1 MRDSFVHL
9 NVHSEYSLVDGII
22 RIPQLIER
30 CRKQNFST
38 VAITDLNNL
47 FAAIKFNREAKKA
60 GIKPII
66 GAEVTIIPVDTD
78 TNQHNAIFLCRNKVG
93 YRNLCDILTICQKG
107 KDGQIGI
114 SESVLISKKCD
125 GIIILAGD
133 QDSDIG
139 QAILKKDFVQAK
151 EKAAQWENLTDGNF
165 FCQIS
170 KLNKPNELQYLNGL
184 AQLSTMVPIR
194 PVATNQA
201 RFLEKQDFVVHEAR
215 VCIQQGVTLE
225 DKRRIKSYSD
235 EQFLCSSNQMKKKF
249 KGLEIA
255 VLNSVKVATQCNFDF
270 DSKGS
275 LLPLFPTESN
285 LSEADLLKRQAM
297 EGLNFRLKDY
307 IEENDSLNNER
318 LILYEAR
325 MKDELR
331 VIVDMGFSGYFLIVA
346 DFIKWAKRKKI
357 PVGPGRGSGAG
368 SLIAYL
374 LLITEIDPL
383 RYDLLFER
391 FLNSERISMPDFDI
405 DFCMDRRDEVIDY
418 VGKRYGL
425 DRVAQIITFGKMA
438 AKAVIRD
445 VGRVLGLPYPQV
457 DQVAKLV
464 PNDIGIT
471 LPDVLKDKKSDL
483 YKRCKEDA
491 EVKNLIDLALKL
503 EGIIRNA
510 GKHAG
515 GLVIAPKP
523 LVNYM
528 PLFADKDTE
537 GMVTQFDMGDV
548 ESIGLVKFD
557 LLGLRTLTIVDW
569 AVGSIKSLDK
579 AIDLVD
585 INQIGLSDSKTYQTI
600 QEGETTSIFQLES
613 RGMRELILRLKPD
626 KFEDLIA
633 LVALFRPGPLD
644 SGMVDDFIA
653 VKQGRQVKYLHP
665 KLESTLKPTYGVILY
680 QEQVME
686 IARSLAG
693 YTLGSA
699 DILRRAMGKKKPEE
713 MASQRNTF
721 VSGAVSYK
729 VPEKTALDIFALIEK
744 FAGYGFNKS
753 HSAAY
758 ALIAYQTA
766 WLKSNYPSSFMA
778 SVLSSDMDNTDK
790 VVLNIRECQRLK
802 IEVLPPDV
810 NKSDYRFIA
819 VNELKIRYGIGAIK
833 GMGRSIIDAI
843 TEERRKEE
851 FSSLSDLCR
860 RMIAHKLNKRLL
872 EIMVKSGLLDCFEI
886 KREALLSQ
894 IEIAL
899 KTAEQGRVDVEQGQ
913 TDLFGLEINPAVD
926 LISEIDTANLT
937 PQNWTSLEILK
948 AEKEVLGYFLSG
960 HPLDEN
966 LSIVRGI
973 SSHTISNLSSGK
985 CRIVG
990 LISSFRTI
998 DTRRGRLTLIELDD
1012 KTGSIEVAISEEEF
1026 NKYIDSII
1034 VDDVVV
1040 IEGTVNKEQAGR
1052 GVSLRANYIESIDG
1066 YLEKFSDRLIIDVDE
1081 ESLNGDIIR
1090 SLKTILA
1097 KNESGKTQ
1105 INLVIMSRKS
1115 KARFDFGAEWGVK
1128 INMRAIIDLNTLF
1141 TSDNITILFKNKQ
1154 NSKK

>member
-30 CRKQNFST
+30 CKKHNFST

-66 GAEVTIIPVDTD
+66 GAEVTIIPLDKD
-78 TNQHNAIFLCRNKVG
+78 ANSYNSIFLCRNKAG
-93 YRNLCDILTICQKG
+93 YKNLCDILTICQKG
-107 KDGQIGI
+107 KNGQIGI
-114 SESVLISKKCD
+114 CESVLFSQNCD
-125 GIIILAGD
+125 GMIILAGD
-133 QDSDIG
+133 QESDIG
-139 QAILKKDFVQAK
+139 QLILKKDFVQAK
-151 EKAAQWENLTDGNF
+151 ARVLRWERLTDGNF

-184 AQLSTMVPIR
+184 AHLSEMVPIR

-201 RFLEKQDFVVHEAR
+201 RFLEKHDFVVHEAR

-225 DKRRIKSYSD
+225 DKRRKKSYSD
-235 EQFLCSSNQMKKKF
+235 EQFFCSSSLMKKKF

-255 VLNSVKVATQCNFDF
+255 VLNSAKIATQCNFDF
-270 DSKGS
+270 ENKGN

-285 LSEADLLKRQAM
+285 LTEAELLKRQAM
-297 EGLNFRLKDY
+297 EGLKLRLKDDN
-307 IEENDSLNNER
+307 EENISSKTER
-318 LILYEAR
+318 LALYESR
-325 MKDELR
+325 MEDELR
-331 VIVDMGFSGYFLIVA
+331 VIIDMGFSGYFLIVA
-346 DFIKWAKRKKI
+346 DFIKWAKKKKI

-368 SLIAYL
+368 SLVAYFL
-374 LLITEIDPL
+374 SITEIDPL

-418 VGKRYGL
+418 VGRRYGL

-471 LPDVLKDKKSDL
+471 LPDVLKNKKSDL
-483 YKRCKEDA
+483 YRRCKEDA
-491 EVKNLIDLALKL
+491 EVKNLIELALKL
-503 EGIIRNA
+503 EGIVRNA

-515 GLVIAPKP
+515 GLVIAPEP

-528 PLFADKDTE
+528 PLYADKDTK

-569 AVGSIKSLDK
+569 AVNSIKMLDK
-579 AIDLVD
+579 TVRFTDV
-585 INQIGLSDSKTYQTI
+585 NQIGLDDSKTYQMI
-600 QEGETTSIFQLES
+600 REGETTSIFQLES

-653 VKQGRQVKYLHP
+653 VKKGRPIKYLHP

-721 VSGAVSYK
+721 VSGAISST
-729 VPEKTALDIFALIEK
+729 VPKKTALDIFALIEK

-802 IEVLPPDV
+802 IEVLPPDI
-810 NKSDYRFIA
+810 NKSNYKFIA
-819 VNELKIRYGIGAIK
+819 VDDLQIRYGMGAIK
-833 GMGRSIIDAI
+833 GMGRSIIEAVI
-843 TEERRKEE
+843 EERVKRD

-860 RMIAHKLNKRLL
+860 RMISHKLNKRLL
-872 EIMVKSGLLDCFEI
+872 EIMVKSGLLDGFKI
-886 KREALLSQ
+886 KREILLSQ

-899 KTAEQGRVDVEQGQ
+899 KIADQGRADLEQGQ
-913 TDLFGLEINPAVD
+913 TDLFGLEINPDDD
-926 LISEIDTANLT
+926 LNSKIDIKNFV

-960 HPLDEN
+960 HPLDEH
-966 LSIVRGI
+966 LSIARSI
-973 SSHTISNLSSGK
+973 CSHIISNISAGK
-985 CRIVG
+985 CRVVG

-998 DTRRGRLTLIELDD
+998 ETQRGKLALIELDD
-1012 KTGSIEVAISEEEF
+1012 KTASIEVAISEEEF
-1026 NKYIDSII
+1026 NKYINSII

-1052 GVSLRANYIESIDG
+1052 PPSLRASYIESMDA
-1066 YLEKFSDRLIIDVDE
+1066 YLEKFSDKLLINVNE
-1081 ESLNGDIIR
+1081 ESLNTDIIEN
-1090 SLKTILA
+1090 LKTILI
-1097 KNESGKTQ
+1097 KNESGNTQ
-1105 INLVIMSRKS
+1105 INLDITSRNS
-1115 KARFDFGAEWGVK
+1115 KARFHLGTDWGVK
-1128 INMRAIIDLNTLF
+1128 INMGAMIDLNTLF
-1141 TSDNITILFKNKQ
+1141 SSDNISIVFKNKQ
-1154 NSKK
+1154 NL